1 MLGVQIA
8 KQAKLENQL
17 IPLIRQ
23 CDNAVK
29 ERDAGKSLLA
39 CVGLQQY
46 LERLDS
52 RPASL
57 ADHQLCSTHDLK

>member
-29 ERDAGKSLLA
+29 ERDTGKAGAVSLLLA
-39 CVGLQQY
+39 C
-46 LERLDS
+46 
-52 RPASL
+52 A
-57 ADHQLCSTHDLK
+57 